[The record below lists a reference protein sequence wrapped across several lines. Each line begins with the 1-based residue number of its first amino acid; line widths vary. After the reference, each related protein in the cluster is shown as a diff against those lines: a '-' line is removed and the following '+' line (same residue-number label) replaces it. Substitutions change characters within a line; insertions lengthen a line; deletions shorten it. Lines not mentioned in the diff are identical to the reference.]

1 MKSAKGN
8 QDIEPNMMDKIV
20 ILAAGRGTRM
30 QREDAS
36 VRLTA
41 EQASMAAKGL
51 KALIPINGQPFLNY
65 SLSAL
70 AEAGYHEI
78 CLVIGPDHSAVRQY
92 YSGVR
97 SRRLVFDFAMQEQP
111 LGGADALLAAA
122 SFAGDDPFLVI
133 NCDNYYPPEVLSAIR
148 RLDSSGLVG
157 FRRDALLK
165 GGRATAEKI
174 ANCALLETDSSGRL
188 VNIIEKPE
196 AELVDRM
203 PDPVW
208 LSMTCWR
215 FGPSIFEACG
225 SIGLSPRGEYE
236 IPDAVMY
243 AINFLDEEFR
253 MIPSDALVLDL
264 SRRANIAPVEKRLE
278 GVEVNL

>member
-8 QDIEPNMMDKIV
+8 QDIESNMMDKVV

-41 EQASMAAKGL
+41 EQASMAVKGL

-111 LGGADALLAAA
+111 LGGADALRATA
-122 SFAGDDPFLVI
+122 SFAGDAPFLVI

-148 RLDSSGLVG
+148 RLDGCGLVG

-165 GGRATAEKI
+165 GGKATVERI
-174 ANCALLETDSSGRL
+174 ANCALLETDSRDRL
-188 VNIIEKPE
+188 VKIIEKPE

-208 LSMTCWR
+208 LSLTCWR

-243 AINFLDEEFR
+243 ATNFLDEEFS

-264 SRRANIAPVEKRLE
+264 SRRANVEPVEKRLE